1 MLATIEIVLD
11 TETTGLDPAFGH
23 RLVEIGCLELKNHV
37 PTGRV
42 FHQYIN
48 PERDVPEDAFRV
60 HGLSTEFLQSHPTFD
75 KIAKDF
81 LEFVGEHPLI
91 IHNAPFDMKFINY
104 QLECLEL
111 PQIPMTRTIDTLK
124 LARQKYKGGRYS
136 LDALCQ
142 RLGVDNSNRV
152 KHGALLDAELLADV
166 YLEMC
171 GGRQPDFGLGDNT
184 SGSICNGTV
193 IQQGTPAKIYPVR
206 TFAVSEA
213 EKLAHAAF
221 LQKIKDP
228 MWKKVG

>member
-1 MLATIEIVLD
+1 
-11 TETTGLDPAFGH
+11 
-23 RLVEIGCLELKNHV
+23 
-37 PTGRV
+37 
-42 FHQYIN
+42 
-48 PERDVPEDAFRV
+48 
-60 HGLSTEFLQSHPTFD
+60 
-75 KIAKDF
+75 
-81 LEFVGEHPLI
+81 
-91 IHNAPFDMKFINY
+91 
-104 QLECLEL
+104 
-111 PQIPMTRTIDTLK
+111 MTRTIDTLK

-184 SGSICNGTV
+184 SGSISNGTV
-193 IQQGTPAKIYPVR
+193 IQQATPAKSYPVR
-206 TFAVSEA
+206 TFTVSDA